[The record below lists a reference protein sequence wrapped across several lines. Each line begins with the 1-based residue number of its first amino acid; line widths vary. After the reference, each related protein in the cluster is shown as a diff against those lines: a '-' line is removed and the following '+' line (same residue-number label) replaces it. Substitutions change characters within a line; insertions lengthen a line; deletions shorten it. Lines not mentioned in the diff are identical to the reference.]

1 MVTSPTAKTHSPR
14 TGSNFYPLR
23 LSFNL
28 TCHNSYHRMRY
39 NKDMGNILLTVA
51 AVLVLFW
58 LIGVFLHILGT
69 LIYIALVLA
78 ALIFV
83 YDVLVVRRRTPKE

>member
-1 MVTSPTAKTHSPR
+1 
-14 TGSNFYPLR
+14 
-23 LSFNL
+23 
-28 TCHNSYHRMRY
+28 MRY
-39 NKDMGNILLTVA
+39 NEGMGNILLTVA

>member
-1 MVTSPTAKTHSPR
+1 
-14 TGSNFYPLR
+14 
-23 LSFNL
+23 
-28 TCHNSYHRMRY
+28 MRY
-39 NKDMGNILLTVA
+39 NGGMGNILLTIA

-58 LIGVFLHILGT
+58 LIGVFLHILGA

-78 ALIFV
+78 AIIFV